1 MAARVSA
8 ATEWAEKVA
17 EEGPGALAKP
27 PDAVAMVLDEHDG
40 SSSEDTSDE
49 AYQKMHQP
57 MEVDEHNRLLGLT
70 GEQWLAARQYV
81 VSLTMDTWTRH
92 HAWKAHY
99 VAASEEVEAP
109 LGPCKGN
116 ASRSILDVRGMASR
130 RSQGAAMQHGGG
142 LQCS

>member
-1 MAARVSA
+1 MKGTLANHNQSWDASFQQTSSIHIPPVRPLSQEEMAARVSA

-27 PDAVAMVLDEHDG
+27 PDAVTMVLDEHEG

-70 GEQWLAARQYV
+70 GGSWGC
-81 VSLTMDTWTRH
+81 H
-92 HAWKAHY
+92 
-99 VAASEEVEAP
+99 
-109 LGPCKGN
+109 GC
-116 ASRSILDVRGMASR
+116 RGV
-130 RSQGAAMQHGGG
+130 
-142 LQCS
+142 